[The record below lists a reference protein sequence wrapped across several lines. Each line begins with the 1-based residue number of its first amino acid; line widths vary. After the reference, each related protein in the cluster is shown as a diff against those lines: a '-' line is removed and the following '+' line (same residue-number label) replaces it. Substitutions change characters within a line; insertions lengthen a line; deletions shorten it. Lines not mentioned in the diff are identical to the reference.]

1 MLVAGRT
8 GVDRSR
14 RRAACPR
21 HAQRRRIQGAVG
33 ALRRCEDLRNH
44 PALRLLSDRV
54 VFRERA
60 RSAAGGKSSEVSE
73 VIVIAR
79 SVCDEAIHSFFSAP
93 PTHRAESSLLSNSS
107 KAAAIFLRCRTVCA
121 EPLGPLN
128 LMATRSGFSA

>member
-54 VFRERA
+54 VSRERA
-60 RSAAGGKSSEVSE
+60 RSATGGKSSEVSDL
-73 VIVIAR
+73 VVIA
-79 SVCDEAIHSFFSAP
+79 SEAKQSRRPKGSLDCFVAFAP
-93 PTHRAESSLLSNSS
+93 RNDGGG
-107 KAAAIFLRCRTVCA
+107 
-121 EPLGPLN
+121 GPPRY
-128 LMATRSGFSA
+128 A